1 MNIFFYDALGSSN
14 YKVSIK
20 VAQISVYFSVSLY
33 NEELSALLFSDDRNG
48 SLNCYLFLNYDY
60 N

>member
-48 SLNCYLFLNYDY
+48 SLNCYLFLN
-60 N
+60 